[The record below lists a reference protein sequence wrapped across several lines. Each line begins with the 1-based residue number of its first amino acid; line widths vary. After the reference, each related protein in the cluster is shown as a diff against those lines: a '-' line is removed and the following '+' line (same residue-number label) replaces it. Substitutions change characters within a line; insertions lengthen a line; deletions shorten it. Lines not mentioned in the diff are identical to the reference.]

1 MLTPE
6 MAHVMGGRE
15 GHDFK
20 RFERMCRDA
29 YNILRRNGKVRL
41 RGIRFI
47 GRERGVTGW
56 EGR

>member
-1 MLTPE
+1 VLTPE

-47 GRERGVTGW
+47 GRKGV
-56 EGR
+56 